1 MSVNPEEC
9 ALELLDVVPL
19 VMSDIRCEM
28 RSRRTPD
35 LTVPQFRTLVFVN
48 SNTGSSLSEVAEY
61 TGLTLPSA
69 SKLVDELIKHGL
81 MVRKENPND
90 RRRLSLAITHH
101 GVELLEASRK
111 GTLKYLAEKLRAVNA
126 DNRDAIVKAM
136 RAMRPVFQ
144 N

>member
-111 GTLKYLAEKLRAVNA
+111 GTLKYLAEKLSAVNA